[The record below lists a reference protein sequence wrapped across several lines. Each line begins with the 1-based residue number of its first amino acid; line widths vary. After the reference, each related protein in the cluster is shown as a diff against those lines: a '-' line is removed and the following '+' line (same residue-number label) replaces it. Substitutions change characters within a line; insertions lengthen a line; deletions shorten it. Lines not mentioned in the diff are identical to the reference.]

1 MYLKFFFNLVLII
14 ALAAFQIG
22 FVSGLPAAAHELNLV
37 VIFLVFS
44 LEFSPDKRFI
54 WWLLLLGF
62 VFDIY
67 FPFFFGFFIILWTII
82 FLFANFLSVNF
93 FTNRSLYSFS
103 GLAFFSIIFYYFCFN
118 SLFYLASIMSGEKA
132 SLFFL
137 AKNFWLKLGEGVA
150 LNLVAAIILF
160 YLVNLISDRLKPV
173 FIIREHR
180 A

>member
-1 MYLKFFFNLVLII
+1 MYLKIFFRLILII
-14 ALAAFQIG
+14 ALAVIQIG

-37 VIFLVFS
+37 VIFLVFT
-44 LEFSPDKRFI
+44 LEFNADKRFI
-54 WWLLLLGF
+54 WWLLPLGF
-62 VFDIY
+62 IFDLY
-67 FPFFFGFFIILWTII
+67 FPFFFGFFIILWSLV

-118 SLFYLASIMSGEKA
+118 FFFYLTRIMTGERA
-132 SLFFL
+132 VLFLL

-150 LNLVAAIILF
+150 LNLAAAIFLF

-173 FIIREHR
+173 FIIKN
-180 A
+180 